1 MEQLFYL
8 GGCAEK
14 LTICAPDITKPVLV
28 GKIRNISKTQM
39 NITPKKE
46 DKVFPINLSN
56 GYSMA
61 YIYFFV
67 LHRIDVEPKDRVC
80 KELLKILKEYDFE
93 SVNTIFL
100 DKIDYEVF
108 GAFYIIGVI
117 SQNNANLNFLLCRN

>member
-1 MEQLFYL
+1 
-8 GGCAEK
+8 
-14 LTICAPDITKPVLV
+14 
-28 GKIRNISKTQM
+28 
-39 NITPKKE
+39 
-46 DKVFPINLSN
+46 
-56 GYSMA
+56 MA